1 LLSSSLLVGAP
12 CYALDETKVD
22 LRLSV
27 ADDVSWGPGSTVV
40 SGRYGGSWGVKL
52 GFWIRDSHVE
62 PGAPNKLAGVDYV
75 WTESKWR
82 FGLGT
87 VWIDEENS
95 VNGTRWNFDLSL
107 AYDLPNRVF
116 VGYQHYS
123 HGSILGI
130 RKSES
135 NEGWNLI
142 GVGLAF

>member
-1 LLSSSLLVGAP
+1 M
-12 CYALDETKVD
+12 
-22 LRLSV
+22 
-27 ADDVSWGPGSTVV
+27 V

-87 VWIDEENS
+87 AWIDEENS

-107 AYDLPNRVF
+107 AYDLPNRVL

-142 GVGLAF
+142 GVGLIF